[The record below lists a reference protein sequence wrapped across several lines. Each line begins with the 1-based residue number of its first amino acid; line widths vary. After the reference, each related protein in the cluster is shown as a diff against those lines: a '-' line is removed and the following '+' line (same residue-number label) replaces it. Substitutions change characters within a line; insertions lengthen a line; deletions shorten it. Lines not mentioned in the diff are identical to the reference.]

1 MKKSEL
7 ELTILMPCLDEA
19 ETLATC
25 IKKAQ
30 TYIDQNNVNAEI
42 LIADNGSTD
51 GSQEIARKLDARVI
65 DVPRKGYGSAL
76 IAGIEAAKG
85 KYVIMGDED
94 DSYDFLNLSPY
105 MEKLRDGYDL
115 VMGNRFRGG
124 IKDNAMPPLHKY
136 IGNPVLSFIGKL
148 FFKIKVDDFHCG
160 LRGFNRER
168 ISQLNLVCTGMEFAS
183 EMVVK
188 SSLNEYTM
196 AEVPTILSPDGRTRP
211 PHLRSWRDGWRHLQF
226 LLIFSPRWLFLYP
239 GMVLLIVG
247 LIGSVM
253 LARQPVPLGSVT
265 LDIHTLLFMAG
276 STITGLQLVC
286 FSILGNSLGA
296 KLDLLPDDPLF
307 NRLKK
312 HFSTEGVLVIGAVVF
327 LAGIVYAAI
336 SMSAWQQ
343 AEFGILNPTETM
355 RKVIPA
361 ITLVISGVQ
370 VFFSAFFFSLIESFS
385 TVNRRS

>member
-1 MKKSEL
+1 MKKNEF

-51 GSQEIARKLDARVI
+51 GSQDIARKLDARVI

-85 KYVIMGDED
+85 KYVIMGDAD

-105 MEKLRDGYDL
+105 MDKLRDGYDL

-160 LRGFNRER
+160 LRGFDRER

-239 GMVLLIVG
+239 GMALLIVG

-253 LARQPVPLGSVT
+253 LARQPVPLGPIT

-276 STITGLQLVC
+276 STITGLQLVS
-286 FSILGNSLGA
+286 FSVLGHSLGV

-307 NRLKK
+307 DRLKK
-312 HFSTEGVLVIGAVVF
+312 
-327 LAGIVYAAI
+327 
-336 SMSAWQQ
+336 
-343 AEFGILNPTETM
+343 
-355 RKVIPA
+355 
-361 ITLVISGVQ
+361 
-370 VFFSAFFFSLIESFS
+370 
-385 TVNRRS
+385 

>member
-85 KYVIMGDED
+85 KYVIMGDAD